1 MRVLAVDTST
11 DTAGVA
17 IAQDGRIIADC
28 SMKGRHFHSV
38 RLTPMI
44 NDILKDTGLCPAD
57 IDCFAAALGP
67 GSFTGLRIGIATV
80 KAMAY
85 ALSKTVAGVGTLEA
99 LACGVSRM
107 LPDDSV
113 ICPIMD
119 ARNMQVYTA
128 VFRLRNGLPPVKI
141 AGDQAVHISEIP
153 RTLRAIGS
161 DTVYAF
167 TGDACDMHRS
177 YLENELGQACVFPD
191 SRRALNTASCVALIA
206 YGKVL
211 AGEVSQSFD
220 LVPFYL
226 RKPQAERL
234 WKK

>member
-11 DTAGVA
+11 DTAGIA
-17 IAQDGRIIADC
+17 IAEDGRIIADR
-28 SMKGRHFHSV
+28 SMKGRHLHSV
-38 RLTPMI
+38 KLTPMI
-44 NDILKDTGLCPAD
+44 GDILKDAGLCPAD
-57 IDCFAAALGP
+57 IDCFSAAAGP

-85 ALSKTVAGVGTLEA
+85 ALCKPVAGVGTLEA
-99 LACGVSRM
+99 LARGITGM
-107 LPDDSV
+107 LPDDYT

-128 VFRLRNGLPPVKI
+128 VFRCHKGLPVKI
-141 AGDQAVHISEIP
+141 ADCMAAHISEIP
-153 RTLRAIGS
+153 GILSTHGS
-161 DTVYAF
+161 GTIYAF

-177 YLENELGQACVFPD
+177 YLENELGQACLFPD
-191 SRRALNTASCVALIA
+191 DSRGLNTAASVALIA
-206 YGKVL
+206 HEKAL
-211 AGEVSQSFD
+211 AGEISQSFD

-234 WKK
+234 WGK